1 LRVVALLALN
11 GNSAVNLVV
20 LASAVVP
27 PIIAIIVCRVA
38 WIWAKNSEDLDNRG
52 FTGLLRGAFGLP
64 ARRRGKST
72 ART

>member
-1 LRVVALLALN
+1 VVALLAFN
-11 GNSAVNLVV
+11 GTSAVNLVV

-38 WIWAKNSEDLDNRG
+38 WIWAKNNEDFDSSG
-52 FTGLLRGAFGLP
+52 FTGVLRRAFWLP
-64 ARRRGKST
+64 ARRRRKIT